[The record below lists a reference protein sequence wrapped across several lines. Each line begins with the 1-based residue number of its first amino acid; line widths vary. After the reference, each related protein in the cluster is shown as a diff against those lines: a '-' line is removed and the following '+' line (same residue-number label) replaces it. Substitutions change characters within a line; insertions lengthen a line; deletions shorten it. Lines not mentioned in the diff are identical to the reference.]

1 MRTVMDIVKVI
12 GRPIAYKL
20 SWIAWCLLM
29 IGWSAPAAAAP
40 LLSVTDIGLNGSG
53 NTEWSVTVSP
63 DPNLFSTDGG
73 QGLGGSLAVE
83 LAFEIFGSD
92 LLSATVNET
101 DWPFNNPGNNPFT
114 GTVTLGVDVDLAA
127 DTLFASLLSEFFT
140 DPNAVE
146 VLVIETMGSGP
157 TTVSWGGHTLLPGL
171 PNEYIGSRI
180 AQAGIN
186 FDGFQGSVGDFVG
199 DFDEGDFDEDGD
211 VDNADEALWEIG
223 YGIASGAVH
232 GDGDADSDF
241 DVDGVDFLIWQRQFG
256 FPFSPVIGSASTSPV
271 PEPTAWMLWLVGIG
285 FVGGMQRRRRW
296 SPRKTAAVPC
306 EVAPVSVVA
315 SRGR

>member
-1 MRTVMDIVKVI
+1 MF
-12 GRPIAYKL
+12 
-20 SWIAWCLLM
+20 
-29 IGWSAPAAAAP
+29 GWSAPAAADP
-40 LLSVTDIGLNGSG
+40 SLSVTDIGLNESG

-63 DPNLFSTDGG
+63 DPSLFDPNDIHPDPD
-73 QGLGGSLAVE
+73 GGSLAVE
-83 LAFEIFGSD
+83 LAFDIFGSD
-92 LLSATVNET
+92 LLSATVNAT
-101 DWPFNNPGNNPFT
+101 DWPIDNPGNNPFT
-114 GTVTLGVDVDLAA
+114 GTVTTGAVIDLAA

-140 DPNAVE
+140 SGAAVE

-180 AQAGIN
+180 AQAGLN
-186 FDGFQGSVGDFVG
+186 FDGYQGSVGDF
-199 DFDEGDFDEDGD
+199 FDEADFNEDGV
-211 VDNADEALWEIG
+211 VDNDDEALWEIG
-223 YGIASGAVH
+223 YGTASGAVH

-241 DVDGVDFLIWQRQFG
+241 DVDGIDFLIWQRRFG

-285 FVGGMQRRRRW
+285 FVGGMRRRRRW

>member
-1 MRTVMDIVKVI
+1 MR
-12 GRPIAYKL
+12 RY
-20 SWIAWCLLM
+20 
-29 IGWSAPAAAAP
+29 
-40 LLSVTDIGLNGSG
+40 
-53 NTEWSVTVSP
+53 
-63 DPNLFSTDGG
+63 PNLFFDAGEG
-73 QGLGGSLAVE
+73 QGLGGSLDVE
-83 LAFEIFGSD
+83 LAFEITGSD
-92 LLSATVNET
+92 LLSASVDPN
-101 DWPFNNPGNNPFT
+101 DWPNNNPGNNPFM
-114 GTVTLGVDVDLAA
+114 GTVTLGVDIDLAA
-127 DTLFASLLSEFFT
+127 DTLFAALGSEFFT
-140 DPNAVE
+140 SAAAVE

-180 AQAGIN
+180 AQAGLN
-186 FDGFQGSVGDFVG
+186 FDGYQGSVGDFV
-199 DFDEGDFDEDGD
+199 FDEADFNEDGD
-211 VDNADEALWEIG
+211 VDSDDEALWEIG

-241 DVDGVDFLIWQRQFG
+241 DVDGIDFLIWQRQFG
-256 FPFSPVIGSASTSPV
+256 FPLSAVIGSASTFPV

-285 FVGGMQRRRRW
+285 FVGGMRRRRRS